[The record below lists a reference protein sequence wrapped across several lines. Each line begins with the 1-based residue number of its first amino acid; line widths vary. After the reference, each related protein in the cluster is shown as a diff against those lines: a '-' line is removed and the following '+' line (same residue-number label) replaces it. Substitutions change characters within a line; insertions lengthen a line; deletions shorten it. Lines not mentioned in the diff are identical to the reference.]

1 MNEEYKKHSTLFL
14 PNYNRLNE
22 LIKPN
27 LKYTTKKANIIIDL
41 NYFISFLFRDEFLVD
56 IEENLKHKNKS
67 LLISILNNIG
77 YYRNYLWKY
86 YEIETEFYI
95 VYSFN
100 EYLENYPNYKNLYY
114 NKVGILDNLN
124 LEYIKEVGP
133 RRK

>member
-67 LLISILNNIG
+67 L
-77 YYRNYLWKY
+77 
-86 YEIETEFYI
+86 
-95 VYSFN
+95 
-100 EYLENYPNYKNLYY
+100 
-114 NKVGILDNLN
+114 
-124 LEYIKEVGP
+124 
-133 RRK
+133 